1 MISVADSNMNKE
13 TTTINEEDK
22 TAIEEAKEMTSMET
36 DKKDQEESAVASPDE
51 ANTSKDEQTTNTE
64 ESEKEG
70 DGDVSSK
77 SESEMTDSE
86 GDAQPLFEQPIILD
100 GKRSRRPTSRLDISD
115 SLPAKKELTIPQGHG
130 KPLGEIEYINYQITH
145 ASTDA
150 LSRMRTICF
159 GRRGNK
165 STMRKHLREFKGFE
179 FSRDSE
185 EYEKHLNHLVKLK
198 KDQLKSISNIL
209 GLPAAGRNT
218 DHAERILNF
227 LLEPLDEGKRVQGK
241 KSTGRTPK
249 KRSHNSKGSID
260 TDQETKNE
268 KPELNHDVD
277 YANKA
282 GKKPSNKRPSNEQT
296 PTNSKRKKRTP
307 AASDSKENQETTTVI
322 DEHKHNDEEIVKI
335 RILLTDS
342 QFQLYKKRLFEHE
355 VTNDPRLLF
364 CPQVNCDHVLI
375 LPEEQI
381 NSTEQA
387 ITCTQCQTTFCL
399 KCRCQWHPNQPCSD
413 SLTSDEMNAE
423 SNIKRCVR
431 CRFPLE
437 RTDGC
442 AQMTCINCKHMFC
455 WYCLKSLDNDFFL
468 LHYERGPCRNR
479 LGHSRASLFLHRLL
493 VVGLFI
499 VLTILVILASP
510 LLMLMA
516 PCLICYRY
524 KQLKNYFNNS
534 TMWRR
539 TVQEENASTIE
550 QQPIISLLPSWNL
563 DTCNISTV

>member
-159 GRRGNK
+159 GRRGNQ

-413 SLTSDEMNAE
+413 LLTPDEMNAE

-442 AQMTCINCKHMFC
+442 AQITCINCKHMFC

>member
-1 MISVADSNMNKE
+1 MTGAADSNMNKE
-13 TTTINEEDK
+13 TTTINEDDK
-22 TAIEEAKEMTSMET
+22 TTIAEAKEMTSMEI
-36 DKKDQEESAVASPDE
+36 DKKDQEEPAVAAAASPDE
-51 ANTSKDEQTTNTE
+51 ANTSKEEQTTNTE

-70 DGDVSSK
+70 DDDVSSK

-86 GDAQPLFEQPIILD
+86 DDAQPLFEQPIILD

-115 SLPAKKELTIPQGHG
+115 SLPTKKELTIPQGHG

-165 STMRKHLREFKGFE
+165 STIRKHLREFKGFE

-185 EYEKHLNHLVKLK
+185 EYEKHLSNLVKFK

-209 GLPAAGRNT
+209 GLPATGRNT

-227 LLEPLDEGKRVQGK
+227 LLEPLDEGKRVPGK
-241 KSTGRTPK
+241 KSAGRTPK
-249 KRSHNSKGSID
+249 KRSHNSKSSID

-277 YANKA
+277 YAYKP
-282 GKKPSNKRPSNEQT
+282 GKKSSNKRASNEPT

-307 AASDSKENQETTTVI
+307 AASDSKENQEKITVI
-322 DEHKHNDEEIVKI
+322 DEHKHNDEETVKI
-335 RILLTDS
+335 RAVLTDS

-381 NSTEQA
+381 SFTEQA

-413 SLTSDEMNAE
+413 LITPDEMNAE
-423 SNIKRCVR
+423 SNIKRCAR

-437 RTDGC
+437 RTHGC

-479 LGHSRASLFLHRLL
+479 LGHSRVSLLLHRLL
-493 VVGLFI
+493 VIGLFI
-499 VLTILVILASP
+499 ILTMLVILASP
-510 LLMLMA
+510 LLILIA

-534 TMWRR
+534 TIWRR
-539 TVQEENASTIE
+539 TVQEENSSTTNNFFTSIVE
-550 QQPIISLLPSWNL
+550 
-563 DTCNISTV
+563 CNISSV

>member
-1 MISVADSNMNKE
+1 MD
-13 TTTINEEDK
+13 EELRLCDEHIFRCSICCND
-22 TAIEEAKEMTSMET
+22 IEERTVIF
-36 DKKDQEESAVASPDE
+36 QIESCHCQFCTECVRQYCISQISIPLALIKCP
-51 ANTSKDEQTTNTE
+51 NTE
-64 ESEKEG
+64 CH
-70 DGDVSSK
+70 SS
-77 SESEMTDSE
+77 
-86 GDAQPLFEQPIILD
+86 
-100 GKRSRRPTSRLDISD
+100 
-115 SLPAKKELTIPQGHG
+115 
-130 KPLGEIEYINYQITH
+130 
-145 ASTDA
+145 
-150 LSRMRTICF
+150 LS
-159 GRRGNK
+159 
-165 STMRKHLREFKGFE
+165 
-179 FSRDSE
+179 
-185 EYEKHLNHLVKLK
+185 
-198 KDQLKSISNIL
+198 
-209 GLPAAGRNT
+209 
-218 DHAERILNF
+218 
-227 LLEPLDEGKRVQGK
+227 
-241 KSTGRTPK
+241 
-249 KRSHNSKGSID
+249 
-260 TDQETKNE
+260 
-268 KPELNHDVD
+268 
-277 YANKA
+277 
-282 GKKPSNKRPSNEQT
+282 SNE
-296 PTNSKRKKRTP
+296 
-307 AASDSKENQETTTVI
+307 
-322 DEHKHNDEEIVKI
+322 I